1 MDPIHMCVLLHL
13 KKNPSK
19 QYIFTY
25 RIGYLNL

>member
-13 KKNPSK
+13 KKPPK